1 MWAIYAKH
9 LLQFWIEEG
18 LNGQSAMM
26 LLSMLILGSNQVME
40 QEILFLPYTPE
51 LLNSLCNLKSSYC
64 AFIDFRK
71 VFDYV
76 HRSLLWIKSS
86 KIGIHGKLLKLIK
99 ALYNRI
105 KSCLIVD
112 CPLIYFLFERYWLD
126 AIPNIC

>member
-1 MWAIYAKH
+1 
-9 LLQFWIEEG
+9 
-18 LNGQSAMM
+18 M
-26 LLSMLILGSNQVME
+26 LVLGSNQVME

-51 LLNSLCNLKSSYC
+51 FLIQKSSYC
-64 AFIDFRK
+64 ALIDFRK

-76 HRSLLWIKSS
+76 HRSLLWLKLY

-112 CPLIYFLFERYWLD
+112 SPLSYFFFERYWLD
-126 AIPNIC
+126 AIPNIY